1 MTKFGGDGKAK
12 QACEGRKCKK
22 IETKEEDT
30 EIHILPPPNTNS
42 KEKKETKKTHKKAGN
57 STASIK
63 FETQNKK
70 HNKANANHAKQMA
83 EIKNKTKDHEPPG
96 ATPAN
101 RPNPMLL
108 HDGGEEEGH
117 GTSRRHQELQP
128 RGDLESRAKLSVRD
142 LE

>member
-22 IETKEEDT
+22 IETEEKDT

-83 EIKNKTKDHEPPG
+83 EIKTKAKEQNSTRKDRNPPG
-96 ATPAN
+96 ATSAESN
-101 RPNPMLL
+101 KTLNPINQI
-108 HDGGEEEGH
+108 
-117 GTSRRHQELQP
+117 RRY
-128 RGDLESRAKLSVRD
+128 
-142 LE
+142 